1 MIIQLDDKN
10 LIEQCMAGKRDAQYQ
25 LYKNYSK
32 AMYNICLRMTGDQSE
47 AEDVLQNSFVD
58 VFTKLKMF
66 RFESTPGAWI
76 KRIVVNNCINHL
88 RKNKLDF
95 QSVDFIPDLVDET
108 EVEEVSLNID
118 IVRKAIDQLPDGY
131 RMIFCLYT
139 MEGYDHGEIAGILN
153 ITESTSKSQ
162 YSRARSRLC
171 EILKSNGTID
181 MIYQ

>member
-10 LIEQCMAGKRDAQYQ
+10 LIEQCIAGKRDAQYQ

-76 KRIVVNNCINHL
+76 KGL
-88 RKNKLDF
+88 
-95 QSVDFIPDLVDET
+95 
-108 EVEEVSLNID
+108 
-118 IVRKAIDQLPDGY
+118 
-131 RMIFCLYT
+131 
-139 MEGYDHGEIAGILN
+139 
-153 ITESTSKSQ
+153 
-162 YSRARSRLC
+162 
-171 EILKSNGTID
+171 
-181 MIYQ
+181 